1 MEKISFKSRIKPLT
15 LAQYAKISGQITSKY
30 SVNYPWTLK
39 ESIKAKDVYTTNIA
53 DCTACLIT
61 DGNEAV
67 LMHLSPD
74 REINHAF
81 SLVLNFLRAKLDLK
95 NENLQSV
102 LFGSKNTQKSQD
114 IYNKFKAL
122 MQQLNIPCSELKNS
136 KNKISVAYKTSN
148 DTVFVTSETIDNM
161 LKKGKNNEDVIKSG
175 FEKVSLADCDE
186 IDNAI

>member
-1 MEKISFKSRIKPLT
+1 M
-15 LAQYAKISGQITSKY
+15 
-30 SVNYPWTLK
+30 
-39 ESIKAKDVYTTNIA
+39 
-53 DCTACLIT
+53 
-61 DGNEAV
+61 
-67 LMHLSPD
+67 
-74 REINHAF
+74 
-81 SLVLNFLRAKLDLK
+81 LNFLRAKLDLK

-102 LFGSKNTQKSQD
+102 LLGSKNTQKSQD